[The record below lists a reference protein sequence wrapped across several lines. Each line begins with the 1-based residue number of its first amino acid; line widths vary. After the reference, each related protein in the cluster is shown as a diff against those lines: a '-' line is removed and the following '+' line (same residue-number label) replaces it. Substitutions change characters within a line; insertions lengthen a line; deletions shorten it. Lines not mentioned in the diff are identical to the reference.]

1 MNASVLTG
9 VVIGVIAASAGA
21 SFAGFK
27 MLSEKEPAYAEVLD
41 VDEVRTTV
49 QIPREVCED
58 VPVTRQK
65 PIQDQHRVAGTLAG
79 AVIGGV
85 LGNQIGSGSGKKIA
99 TVAGA
104 AAGGYAGN
112 KVQQNMQANN
122 TYTTTEQ
129 RCRTVTDAHE
139 KVIGYDV
146 SYRLGDEEGTVRMSH
161 NPGDRIPVE
170 NGQLLVS
177 TSGTSGP

>member
-1 MNASVLTG
+1 MNKSVLTG
-9 VVIGVIAASAGA
+9 IVIGVVVATAGGA
-21 SFAGFK
+21 FAGFN
-27 MLSEKEPAYAEVLD
+27 MLAKKEPAYAEVLH
-41 VDEVRTTV
+41 VDAVRTTV

-112 KVQQNMQANN
+112 KVQENMQANN
-122 TYTTTEQ
+122 TYVTTER
-129 RCRTVTDAHE
+129 RCHTVTDAHE
-139 KVIGYDV
+139 KVVGYDV
-146 SYRLGDEEGTVRMSH
+146 SYRYGDEEGKVRMDH
-161 NPGDRIPVE
+161 EPGARIPVE
-170 NGQLLVS
+170 NGELLLG
-177 TSGTSGP
+177 TSGTAGP